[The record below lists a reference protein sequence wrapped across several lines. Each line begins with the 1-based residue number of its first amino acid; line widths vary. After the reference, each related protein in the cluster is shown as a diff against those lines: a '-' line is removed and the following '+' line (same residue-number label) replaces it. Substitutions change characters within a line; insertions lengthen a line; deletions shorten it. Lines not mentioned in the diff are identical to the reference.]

1 MSTPQNPLSEAGTS
15 SHSHILIAFK
25 NGDDAF
31 AATQISPISAI
42 VGQPLPNIPDSSVVL
57 NELLDNDYTI
67 PEAMWDFNFIPDI
80 GVSTSA
86 SVGKI
91 VIYERVAP
99 YAFLDY
105 LRSTV
110 YDRFNEDISDP
121 ISLSQ
126 VTFMLKTIFSLN
138 SDEDDET
145 ITTINP
151 EPFYFTLDSIESV
164 TGNEEI
170 TPSRHIFNVSGIA
183 NSTGLLRSFS
193 SIFQVSVTHK
203 DGNIHE
209 QLPVADGSDGGL
221 KTRTEENLSNS
232 AKRKARLDLSKPMI
246 NLKDIFDGLESDLN
260 QQKYVHQGQLQRWI
274 RELRSEPNTDKIVI
288 SPSQTKLP
296 TPEELPIDF
305 TVDLDPIYS
314 SYLVDNRNM
323 PFEQPDVVQSNAG
336 IRVFPVK
343 TGIDIF
349 DLVERL
355 MLLSQSVGEDAEGR
369 VKRTFKTTITA
380 IKRRTKRY
388 EINIKI
394 RQYILPNNTND
405 DNNTGPGEAIAPL
418 EFVVNDPNDK
428 DIDVMA
434 FRSNISY
441 RVGDTMLERQIQD
454 NIGAGVVYADREQ
467 ATGERRP
474 DLSFFESMYSGLRP
488 MIGSYNIDGLE
499 SAEKAGDIFNLM
511 DRYTYTQSTDY
522 EMVIFGNPLLMSDVN
537 RNPNDVVNDVE
548 GQSVTYYPIPEV
560 NPMYIKF
567 SIFERTK
574 VSEDDIISVPSKFYF
589 DEYYHMTRVVNIFG
603 YGGENRSFFQKLDL
617 RRTDDLL

>member
-1 MSTPQNPLSEAGTS
+1 
-15 SHSHILIAFK
+15 
-25 NGDDAF
+25 
-31 AATQISPISAI
+31 
-42 VGQPLPNIPDSSVVL
+42 
-57 NELLDNDYTI
+57 
-67 PEAMWDFNFIPDI
+67 
-80 GVSTSA
+80 
-86 SVGKI
+86 
-91 VIYERVAP
+91 
-99 YAFLDY
+99 
-105 LRSTV
+105 
-110 YDRFNEDISDP
+110 
-121 ISLSQ
+121 
-126 VTFMLKTIFSLN
+126 
-138 SDEDDET
+138 
-145 ITTINP
+145 
-151 EPFYFTLDSIESV
+151 
-164 TGNEEI
+164 
-170 TPSRHIFNVSGIA
+170 
-183 NSTGLLRSFS
+183 
-193 SIFQVSVTHK
+193 
-203 DGNIHE
+203 
-209 QLPVADGSDGGL
+209 
-221 KTRTEENLSNS
+221 
-232 AKRKARLDLSKPMI
+232 
-246 NLKDIFDGLESDLN
+246 
-260 QQKYVHQGQLQRWI
+260 
-274 RELRSEPNTDKIVI
+274 
-288 SPSQTKLP
+288 
-296 TPEELPIDF
+296 
-305 TVDLDPIYS
+305 
-314 SYLVDNRNM
+314 M